1 MVSSIIPKNKR
12 SSLSWAS
19 SLLRIVTFIILWENW
34 WDHIMLLRFPLT
46 FRAQSRLLNHSD
58 LANFYGLWPISGR
71 RRVYLGIVGC
81 MGFNNLSFDSLQL
94 YNKRISFYKF
104 NSMKFML
111 SRHCWVRRQ
120 WHFAIKWCVCMRI
133 LTLYVEYTL
142 LFMQCMLLTIRIW

>member
-1 MVSSIIPKNKR
+1 
-12 SSLSWAS
+12 
-19 SLLRIVTFIILWENW
+19 
-34 WDHIMLLRFPLT
+34 MLLRFPLT

-111 SRHCWVRRQ
+111 SRHC
-120 WHFAIKWCVCMRI
+120 
-133 LTLYVEYTL
+133 
-142 LFMQCMLLTIRIW
+142 